1 MILVAIISGKG
12 GSGKTTCCM
21 GIARALNSLGYQA
34 AILDLDLENPSI
46 GTACGL
52 SREDLTFS
60 GDYIVPPSWFGV
72 PVMSLSLFPLLDF
85 TDTPLLV
92 DEERK
97 HEIIGQLFK
106 EVDWGKTEVLLV
118 DMPPG
123 SGEEV
128 RGLLELGPDSA
139 IVVTTPQ
146 RISEAA
152 VAKVI
157 QMANEYAIPILGIVE
172 NNLNNVPGS
181 AGQNLSEKYHIRIV
195 GTIPW
200 DVKIAQAMEDAKP
213 LPIEHFLMAADTVV
227 ARLAKELD
235 SKNGHKAGDPPP
247 YLLHNG
253 SPTSQPVGSVGPGQE
268 ESPGG

>member
-1 MILVAIISGKG
+1 
-12 GSGKTTCCM
+12 M

-34 AILDLDLENPSI
+34 AILDLDLENPSL
-46 GTACGL
+46 GVACGL

-60 GDYIVPPSWFGV
+60 GDYIVPPSWHGISI
-72 PVMSLSLFPLLDF
+72 MSLSLFPQLDF
-85 TDTPLLV
+85 QDTPLLV

-97 HEIIGQLFK
+97 HEIISQLFR
-106 EVDWGKTEVLLV
+106 EVDWDGTQILLV

-128 RGLLELGPDSA
+128 RGLMQLDPDSA

-157 QMANEYAIPILGIVE
+157 QMTNEYAIPILGLIE
-172 NNLNNVPGS
+172 NNLNNVPGL
-181 AGQNLSEKYHIRIV
+181 AGQNLADKYHLQIV

-200 DVKIAQAMEDAKP
+200 DTKIAQAMEEGKP
-213 LPIEHFLMAADTVV
+213 LPVDHFLLAAQVV
-227 ARLAKELD
+227 IDRLNSKEID
-235 SKNGHKAGDPPP
+235 SKNGHKTGDP
-247 YLLHNG
+247 LKTILHDGG
-253 SPTSQPVGSVGPGQE
+253 SASQPVRSIGPSQE
-268 ESPGG
+268 EGSGS